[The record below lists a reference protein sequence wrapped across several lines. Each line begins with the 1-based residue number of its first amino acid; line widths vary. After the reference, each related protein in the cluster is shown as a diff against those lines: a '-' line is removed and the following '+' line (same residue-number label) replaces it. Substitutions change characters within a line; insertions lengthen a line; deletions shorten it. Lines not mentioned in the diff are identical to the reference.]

1 MFFLLFENDSEE
13 ICFSSILENQERIQF
28 FFMKKQK
35 FFFSW
40 KFCFSPWKR
49 RSRLLCCEKKKNDS
63 RMHSFIHDLKQENW
77 LVKQPIW
84 ILGISKSNREALFL
98 IIGIRTPLSCFL
110 PFGLFVFSLFKK
122 KKNVFF
128 EKEMNKVKKILVVV
142 QKNKKINNIYIGFIP
157 GH

>member
-1 MFFLLFENDSEE
+1 MFFFYPRKPRKNTIFLYEETKVLFLLKV
-13 ICFSSILENQERIQF
+13 L
-28 FFMKKQK
+28 
-35 FFFSW
+35 FFSMKTKVKAFMLW
-40 KFCFSPWKR
+40 
-49 RSRLLCCEKKKNDS
+49 KKKNDS